1 MFFVLSLIQGVRR
14 HQIYLLLGLA
24 ATAILAGGLAFAS
37 TQHVSLGTGLYW
49 SVTTATTVGYGD
61 VTPHNPAGRIIA
73 VAEMLTA
80 IPLFAGVF
88 ATVTATV
95 TSLRLKS
102 ILLGLERRV
111 PDQAFVAI
119 YGDHAIIPSVAREL
133 LDGGL
138 RVLVVADDIDQDAFP
153 EGTHIVSGDPTSEDV
168 IRRSAPDRALR
179 ALVAMTD
186 EGDALVTT
194 VLLRHVAPGL
204 AVTAV
209 VHSAHVARALED
221 LGVDQALSAE
231 ELLGHLV
238 AKSLE
243 APHAADLMRTMVDS
257 DRYRLSEIDLPR
269 ELVGL
274 TLSGARAQRS
284 ELILAIV
291 RDGRIM
297 MGVNDD
303 PSLGDADRLLM
314 LCPSEPTH
322 RH

>member
-1 MFFVLSLIQGVRR
+1 MFFVLSFIQRVRR

-24 ATAILAGGLAFAS
+24 AAAILGGGLAFAA

-61 VTPHNPAGRIIA
+61 VTPHNSTGRIITVA
-73 VAEMLTA
+73 VILTA

-95 TSLRLKS
+95 TSLRLRN

-168 IRRSAPDRALR
+168 IRRSAPERALR
-179 ALVAMTD
+179 ALVAMTN

-194 VLLRHVAPGL
+194 VLLRHAAPGL

-257 DRYRLSEIDLPR
+257 ERYRLLEIDLPP
-269 ELVGL
+269 ELVGI
-274 TLSGARAQRS
+274 TLSGVRARRS
-284 ELILAIV
+284 ELVLAVV
-291 RDGRIM
+291 RGRADHDG
-297 MGVNDD
+297 
-303 PSLGDADRLLM
+303 
-314 LCPSEPTH
+314 CE
-322 RH
+322 